1 MYSCAAMAPTEM
13 RLPDLR
19 FVPTED
25 IYPHELH
32 DSQRT
37 RPLVERLRV
46 SGTLR
51 NPPIVTQIGD
61 GMRVEPRY
69 VVLDGANRSTAARA
83 AGWPHLLV
91 QVVRYESPAVE
102 LFTWYH
108 ALTADARELLE
119 LGLSSL
125 PGLTTSRHDHLHA
138 RALLARREA
147 LACVVLGDDDTIVA
161 HGGRN
166 LHERNELLNH
176 LVHLYQDRLPYT
188 RVTSDSLTSARRLA
202 MPRRARVWALTPP
215 EGLGPGMVLGVHLP
229 QSRAVDVRVDL
240 RGGDVGVTQHLLHD
254 AQIGP
259 AREQVRCEAVPEHVG
274 VHILEPCR
282 GGTLLD
288 ELPHRDSLQGPSGAR
303 EQQPPPIASIGLEEL
318 GPALRDIVLDRIL
331 GRLAHGHEPLLIP
344 LAVHAYH
351 ADRLVVVKHGD
362 QPYL

>member
-37 RPLVERLRV
+37 QPLVERLRV

-119 LGLSSL
+119 RGLSSL

-188 RVTSDSLTSARRLA
+188 RVTSDSLTSARREHPEVQALVVFPRFDPAEVIDLA
-202 MPRRARVWALTPP
+202 SAGEYLPAGITR
-215 EGLGPGMVLGVHLP
+215 HLI
-229 QSRAVDVRVDL
+229 RWR
-240 RGGDVGVTQHLLHD
+240 
-254 AQIGP
+254 
-259 AREQVRCEAVPEHVG
+259 
-274 VHILEPCR
+274 
-282 GGTLLD
+282 
-288 ELPHRDSLQGPSGAR
+288 
-303 EQQPPPIASIGLEEL
+303 
-318 GPALRDIVLDRIL
+318 ALRVNVPVALCADVSKSLDDKNAWVQTWTAERLTKREVRFYEEPTVLYD
-331 GRLAHGHEPLLIP
+331 E
-344 LAVHAYH
+344 
-351 ADRLVVVKHGD
+351 
-362 QPYL
+362 